1 MDKENLDEMAGLL
14 KVMGHS
20 VRLKIVSAL
29 ASSEYSVGE
38 LEKHS
43 GTLQPALS
51 QQLAILRKSDLV
63 CTRRESKQIYY
74 SLNQA
79 RIAEICDALGSMHK
93 RSAHGGVSEPN
104 GAQAKLERRQKLGSG
119 ASFARIL

>member
-1 MDKENLDEMAGLL
+1 MDIENLDEMAGLL

-20 VRLKIVSAL
+20 VRLKIVTAL
-29 ASSEYSVGE
+29 AGGEYSVGE

-51 QQLAILRKSDLV
+51 QQLAVLRKSDLV
-63 CTRRESKQIYY
+63 CTRREAKQIYY

-79 RIAEICDALGSMHK
+79 RIAEICDAIGSMHK
-93 RSAHGGVSEPN
+93 DASEPN
-104 GAQAKLERRQKLGSG
+104 DVQAKLERRRKLGSG